1 MEKPEFSHIVISLA
15 QTAYV
20 NLGTIEDPFSKQK
33 KRDLEQAKFTI
44 DLLEVL
50 QEKTKGNLLEDEEK
64 LLEEVLY
71 DLRMK
76 YLYEMDREKK
86 QETQQ

>member
-20 NLGTIEDPFSKQK
+20 QLGVIEDPFSKSK
-33 KRDLEQAKFTI
+33 SKDLEQAKFTI
-44 DLLEVL
+44 DLLDML
-50 QEKTKGNLLEDEEK
+50 KEKTKGNLTKEEEELLED
-64 LLEEVLY
+64 VLY

-76 YLYEMDREKK
+76 YLYETEKK
-86 QETQQ
+86 TKSE